1 LIFRSAGACASF
13 AIVTVSGGAYEEK
26 DH

>member
-1 LIFRSAGACASF
+1 LIFRPAGACASF
-13 AIVTVSGGAYEEK
+13 AIVTVSGGAHEEK